1 MVSRDIFTEFKS
13 MLRDCEGEIPKLT
26 RLLRNRLSLNQEAL
40 GVLTG
45 LHRNAI
51 IRLENGRCDTLVKW
65 VRELFF
71 VLLVCRDRT
80 LSNDLLALREYAKRK
95 TLMGSTQENSGRFK
109 DFLRLFAAS
118 GQNIAE
124 LSKTIRKE
132 YNLTQ
137 EELAG
142 LLWADRSAVGHLEA
156 NKYKYPE
163 RLLADL
169 YLSFLQLN
177 DPELKEYVLALT
189 QEKIKRTWSDK
200 ADKEPAIEIRPEE
213 PETRQLNA
221 NEPEAKYPE
230 RTDRPMALAG
240 ENEVSVPGGGLES
253 PPPVSAP
260 KLDNFDEQAK
270 LRRYGFRTKQELDNA
285 IRSAELTLEE
295 KRRLAMIDVLWNDDL
310 KKKETLK
317 FVRTQ
322 MQTVKAK
329 ILREL
334 FERTGDDQ
342 VVFLRAA
349 NSYRKGLSIAE
360 IAQENYGYLSLPFC
374 RLWERLGF
382 DLAKYLVW
390 KPSDSE
396 VYEIYKDYE
405 PEFKTKSLEY
415 RFRPKKNP
423 PAQIEGKDKNLNSL
437 LKEWF
442 PLIAEEIGD

>member
-1 MVSRDIFTEFKS
+1 MVYRDIFTEFKS
-13 MLRDCEGEIPKLT
+13 MLQDCEGEIPKLT
-26 RLLRNRLSLNQEAL
+26 RLLRNRLRLSQEAL
-40 GVLTG
+40 GGLTG

-51 IRLENGRCDTLVKW
+51 TRLENGRCDILVKW
-65 VRELFF
+65 LRELFF

-80 LSNDLLALREYAKRK
+80 LNNDLLALREYAKRK
-95 TLMGSTQENSGRFK
+95 TLMGGTQGNSGLFK
-109 DFLRLFAAS
+109 DFLLLFAAS

-124 LSKTIRKE
+124 LSKTIRKV

-137 EELAG
+137 DDLAG

-156 NKYKYPE
+156 NKHKYPE

-177 DPELKEYVLALT
+177 DPELKEYVKSLR
-189 QEKIKRTWSDK
+189 QEKVKRRWSDK
-200 ADKEPAIEIRPEE
+200 AEKEPAGEIRPEE
-213 PETRQLNA
+213 PETREVNA
-221 NEPEAKYPE
+221 KEPEAKYPE
-230 RTDRPMALAG
+230 RTDRQIALAG
-240 ENEVSVPGGGLES
+240 EQEVLVPGGDLEA
-253 PPPVSAP
+253 PPLVTAQ

-285 IRSAELTLEE
+285 MRSAELTLEE
-295 KRRLAMIDVLWNDDL
+295 KRRLALIDDLWNEEL
-310 KKKETLK
+310 KKQETLK
-317 FVRTQ
+317 FVRAQ
-322 MQTVKAK
+322 MHTVKAK
-329 ILREL
+329 MLREL
-334 FERTGDDQ
+334 FERTGNDQ

-360 IAQENYGYLSLPFC
+360 IAQENHGYLSLPFC
-374 RLWERLGF
+374 RLWERQGF
-382 DLAKYLVW
+382 ELSRYLVW

-423 PAQIEGKDKNLNSL
+423 LAQIEEKDKNLKSL